1 LAARPDGDSFV
12 GMTSRARLAALSFI
26 SALATTQMPGAV
38 WAEPLARSSAAQEQV
53 AAHPA
58 TPTVRAAPSRCPH
71 AAPIRARA
79 ALESDA
85 IDELSGLVA
94 SRAQP
99 GVFWVHNDSGDKG
112 RLFAIDLK
120 GRLLLELALT
130 NAKPRD
136 VEDIAIGPRAGA
148 RGSYLYLAD
157 TGNNRHERKAM
168 RIYRLAEPNVREA
181 RTAGQRPRR
190 MVDVI
195 EVRYEDGPHDVE
207 TLLIDPSNGDLYLV
221 AKGALFAPQ
230 QLVGVYRVPAA
241 ELAREEVL
249 ARKVA
254 SLPLGP
260 ATAGDILP
268 DGSGIAIRNYT
279 SLYFWPRA
287 AGQSIAS
294 ALKQPACPLPLAD
307 FGQQGEALGFTAD
320 GRGYVTIAEGRHAKI
335 YRFSLTRP

>member
-1 LAARPDGDSFV
+1 
-12 GMTSRARLAALSFI
+12 MTSRARLAALALL
-26 SALATTQMPGAV
+26 SALAAGFAPAAAS
-38 WAEPLARSSAAQEQV
+38 AEPLARSSKQRVEQ
-53 AAHPA
+53 A
-58 TPTVRAAPSRCPH
+58 TPSVRAPSRCPRGE
-71 AAPIRARA
+71 PVRVRA
-79 ALESDA
+79 ALASEA

-112 RLFAIDLK
+112 RLFAIDLR
-120 GRLLLELALT
+120 GQLLLELALT
-130 NAKPRD
+130 NVKPRD
-136 VEDIAIGPRAGA
+136 IEDIALGPRAGA
-148 RGSYLYLAD
+148 KGSYLYLAD
-157 TGNNRHERKAM
+157 TGNNQHERKVV

-195 EVRYEDGPHDVE
+195 EVRYEDGAHDVE
-207 TLLIDPSNGDLYLV
+207 TLLVDPTSGDLYLV

-241 ELAREEVL
+241 ELAHEEVL
-249 ARKVA
+249 ARKIA

-279 SLYFWPRA
+279 NLYFWPRA
-287 AGQSIAS
+287 SGQSIAA
-294 ALKQPACPLPLAD
+294 ALKQAACPLPLTD
-307 FGQQGEALGFTAD
+307 LGQQGEALGFTAD